1 MKTIVRLLRLRVSD
15 FINKWKYF
23 GINLAFFDLLWWICF
38 YLRPP
43 FAYQLSSFAMRKKT
57 GWLDKYIGKRYADII
72 ERYKNNPPIA
82 TPIENVR
89 IWVFWGQGEENMP
102 PLIAACYR
110 QLTKYNSNVTLV
122 TNQNVNEYITLPSI
136 IFEKVKDGR
145 ISWAHFS
152 DIVRNTLLAQYGGLW
167 LDATVWVSGP
177 LPINRLSKMNFFTA
191 NGYVPKTR
199 FSVRFWTSY
208 QWNWSTWCMWAGT
221 SNYLLYTFVSEMLQA
236 IAQRE
241 SYWPDY
247 VIQDYLFFYA
257 CRMFPSVKEDMEA
270 SQKWRCDYRNELASL
285 MNQSYD
291 EEQYRKLVQSDF
303 FFKLSFR
310 SNWKSRT
317 NAGRTTYYGKL
328 INNLN

>member
-167 LDATVWVSGP
+167 LDATVWVSGH
-177 LPINRLSKMNFFTA
+177 LPIDRLSQMDFYTA

-199 FSVRFWTSY
+199 SSVRFWTSY
-208 QWNWSTWCMWAGT
+208 QWNWSTWCLWAGI
-221 SNYLLYTFVSEMLQA
+221 SNYFLYTFVSEMLQA

-247 VIQDYLFFYA
+247 VIQDYLIFYA
-257 CRMFPSVKEDMEA
+257 CRMFPSVRKDMEI
-270 SQKWRCDYRNELASL
+270 SQKWQCDYRNELASL
-285 MNQSYD
+285 MNQPYD
-291 EEQYRKLVQSDF
+291 EKKYRQLLQSDF

-310 SNWKSRT
+310 SNCASKT
-317 NAGRTTYYGKL
+317 NGGRATFYGKL
-328 INNLN
+328 ICNLN